1 MAGASSSG
9 LRSLGRAA
17 IVARHPSTLKHVAQA
32 LAVAN
37 LSSRQ
42 AIGPSFLPRSAP
54 GEFELV
60 ILDLDIDAATPPVEL
75 CAQVAT
81 ACKDTPIIVVAGLN
95 ARHRLV
101 QALAHPDVVGVV
113 PKIGAW
119 TESVTTEAKLEGPDE
134 QALGLGLCRRVER
147 ATQPPGPAPYLL
159 TGTAVEERLIGGS
172 ADKDEALAAL
182 LADAARFG
190 LSDEKVRRIETA
202 ADELMLN
209 AVYDA
214 PRDGERSAGAAR
226 ADADPRTANGKPLH
240 AEMDRR
246 TPVVLAAQA
255 QVRARWG
262 CDGRTFVVS
271 ISDRFGALQR
281 ATVGAHIQRL
291 LDARSPRLGRSGVTG
306 GAGLGLVLTYSAAN
320 QLALQVVRG
329 RFTEATAALHVAG
342 SNRSAVARGSAL
354 YIYD

>member
-1 MAGASSSG
+1 MAGPSSSG
-9 LRSLGRAA
+9 VRSVGRAA
-17 IVARHPSTLKHVAQA
+17 IVARHPSTLKHLAQS

-60 ILDLDIDAATPPVEL
+60 ILDLDIDPATPPIDL
-75 CAQVAT
+75 CGQVTT
-81 ACKDTPIIVVAGLN
+81 ACKDTPIIVVAGVN

-119 TESVTTEAKLEGPDE
+119 TESTTPEAKLEGPDE
-134 QALGLGLCRRVER
+134 QALGLGLRRRVER
-147 ATQPPGPAPYLL
+147 ATQPAGPAPYLL
-159 TGTAVEERLIGGS
+159 AGTPIEERVIGGS
-172 ADKDEALAAL
+172 ADKDDALAAL

-214 PRDGERSAGAAR
+214 PRDERGR
-226 ADADPRTANGKPLH
+226 PLYAD
-240 AEMDRR
+240 MDRR

-255 QVRARWG
+255 QARARWG

-271 ISDRFGALQR
+271 VADRFGALQR

-342 SNRSAVARGSAL
+342 SNRAAVARGSAL

>member
-1 MAGASSSG
+1 VSSSG
-9 LRSLGRAA
+9 LRSVGRAA
-17 IVARHPSTLKHVAQA
+17 VVSRHPSTLKHVAQS

-54 GEFELV
+54 GEFEIVL
-60 ILDLDIDAATPPVEL
+60 LDLDIDPATPPPEL
-75 CAQVAT
+75 CAQVGA
-81 ACKDTPIIVVAGLN
+81 ACKDTPIIVLAGVN

-101 QALAHPDVVGVV
+101 QSLAHPDVVGIV

-119 TESVTTEAKLEGPDE
+119 SESATSESKLEGPDE
-134 QALGLGLCRRVER
+134 QALGLALRRRIER
-147 ATQPPGPAPYLL
+147 SQQPNGPAPYLL
-159 TGTAVEERLIGGS
+159 AGTQLEERLVGGS
-172 ADKDEALAAL
+172 ADKEDALAAI

-214 PRDGERSAGAAR
+214 PRDER
-226 ADADPRTANGKPLH
+226 GKPLH
-240 AEMDRR
+240 ADLDRR

-255 QVRARWG
+255 QGRVRWG
-262 CDGRTFVVS
+262 CDGRVFVVS
-271 ISDRFGALQR
+271 VADRFGALDR
-281 ATVGAHIQRL
+281 ATVATHVQRL

-320 QLALQVVRG
+320 QLALQISRG

-342 SNRSAVARGSAL
+342 SNRAAVARGSAL
-354 YIYD
+354 HIYD

>member
-1 MAGASSSG
+1 MS
-9 LRSLGRAA
+9 
-17 IVARHPSTLKHVAQA
+17 RHPSTLKHVAQA

-60 ILDLDIDAATPPVEL
+60 LLDLDIDPQTAPPEL
-75 CAQVAT
+75 CAQVGA
-81 ACKDTPIIVVAGLN
+81 ACRETPIIVLAGLN

-101 QALAHPDVVGVV
+101 QALAHPDVVGIV

-119 TESVTTEAKLEGPDE
+119 TESAASESKLEGPDE
-134 QALGLGLCRRVER
+134 QALGLALRRRIER
-147 ATQPPGPAPYLL
+147 SMQPAGPAPYLL
-159 TGTAVEERLIGGS
+159 GGTPIEERIIGGS
-172 ADKDEALAAL
+172 ADKDDTLAAL

-214 PRDGERSAGAAR
+214 PRDERGEA
-226 ADADPRTANGKPLH
+226 LH
-240 AEMDRR
+240 AALDRR
-246 TPVVLAAQA
+246 TQVTLAAQA

-262 CDGRTFVVS
+262 CDGRSFVVS
-271 ISDRFGALQR
+271 VADRFGALDR
-281 ATVGAHIQRL
+281 ATIASHVQRL
-291 LDARSPRLGRSGVTG
+291 LDARSPRLGRSGATG

-320 QLALQVVRG
+320 QLALQLARG
-329 RFTEATAALHVAG
+329 RFCEATAALHVAG
-342 SNRSAVARGSAL
+342 SNRAAVARGSAL
-354 YIYD
+354 HIFD

>member
-1 MAGASSSG
+1 VS
-9 LRSLGRAA
+9 
-17 IVARHPSTLKHVAQA
+17 RHPSTLKHVAQA

-42 AIGPSFLPRSAP
+42 AIGPSFLPRSAR

-60 ILDLDIDAATPPVEL
+60 LLDLDIDPATSPPEL
-75 CAQVAT
+75 CAQVGA
-81 ACKDTPIIVVAGLN
+81 ACKDTPIVVLAGVN

-101 QALAHPDVVGVV
+101 QSLAHPDVVGVM

-119 TESVTTEAKLEGPDE
+119 TESVTSEAKLEGPDE
-134 QALGLGLCRRVER
+134 QALGLALRRRVER
-147 ATQPPGPAPYLL
+147 SQQPQGPAPYLL
-159 TGTAVEERLIGGS
+159 MGTALEERVVGGS
-172 ADKDEALAAL
+172 NDKDETLATI

-190 LSDEKVRRIETA
+190 LSDEKVRRIETV

-214 PRDGERSAGAAR
+214 PRDER
-226 ADADPRTANGKPLH
+226 GKTLH
-240 AEMDRR
+240 ADIDRR
-246 TPVVLAAQA
+246 TPIVLAAQA
-255 QVRARWG
+255 QVRVRWG
-262 CDGRTFVVS
+262 CDGRIFAVS
-271 ISDRFGALQR
+271 VADRFGALER
-281 ATVGAHIQRL
+281 ATVAAHIQRL
-291 LDARSPRLGRSGVTG
+291 LDARSPRLGQRKEAGITG

-320 QLALQVVRG
+320 QLALQVSKG

-354 YIYD
+354 HIYD

>member
-1 MAGASSSG
+1 VSSSG
-9 LRSLGRAA
+9 LCSVGRAA
-17 IVARHPSTLKHVAQA
+17 IVSRHPSTLKHVAQSV
-32 LAVAN
+32 AVAN

-60 ILDLDIDAATPPVEL
+60 LLDLDIDPQTAPPDL
-75 CAQVAT
+75 CVQVGA
-81 ACKDTPIIVVAGLN
+81 ACKDTPIVVLAGIN

-101 QALAHPDVVGVV
+101 QALAHPDVVGIV

-119 TESVTTEAKLEGPDE
+119 SESATVEAKLEGPDE
-134 QALGLGLCRRVER
+134 QALGLALRRRIER
-147 ATQPPGPAPYLL
+147 AVQPVGPAPYLL
-159 TGTAVEERLIGGS
+159 AGTQLEERLIGSS
-172 ADKDEALAAL
+172 ADKEETLAAI

-214 PRDGERSAGAAR
+214 PRDERG
-226 ADADPRTANGKPLH
+226 NPLH
-240 AEMDRR
+240 ANADRR
-246 TPVVLAAQA
+246 TPVTLAAQA

-262 CDGRTFVVS
+262 CDGSTFV
-271 ISDRFGALQR
+271 ISVADRFGALDR
-281 ATVGAHIQRL
+281 ATVSTHVQRL
-291 LDARSPRLGRSGVTG
+291 LDARSPRLGRGTATG

-320 QLALQVVRG
+320 QLSLQIARG
-329 RFTEATAALHVAG
+329 RFCEATAALHVAG
-342 SNRSAVARGSAL
+342 SNRAAVARGSAL
-354 YIYD
+354 HIFDY

>member
-1 MAGASSSG
+1 MAGASSTSG
-9 LRSLGRAA
+9 VRSLGRAA

-54 GEFELV
+54 GEFEVVL
-60 ILDLDIDAATPPVEL
+60 LDLDIDPATPPVEL
-75 CAQVAT
+75 CAQVAA
-81 ACKDTPIIVVAGLN
+81 ACKDTPIVVVAGVN

-101 QALAHPDVVGVV
+101 QALAHPDVVGAV

-119 TESVTTEAKLEGPDE
+119 TESATTEAKLEGPDE
-134 QALGLGLCRRVER
+134 QALGLALRRRVER
-147 ATQPPGPAPYLL
+147 AAQPVGPAPYLL
-159 TGTAVEERLIGGS
+159 AGTPIEERVVGGS
-172 ADKDEALAAL
+172 AQKDEALAAL
-182 LADAARFG
+182 LADAARFS
-190 LSDEKVRRIETA
+190 LSDEKVRRIETV

-214 PRDGERSAGAAR
+214 PRDERG
-226 ADADPRTANGKPLH
+226 TLLH
-240 AEMDRR
+240 ADKDRR
-246 TPVVLAAQA
+246 TPVVLPAQA
-255 QVRARWG
+255 QVRVRWG

-271 ISDRFGALQR
+271 VADRFGALQR
-281 ATVGAHIQRL
+281 ATVSEHIQRL
-291 LDARSPRLGRSGVTG
+291 LDARSPRLGRSSETG

-329 RFTEATAALHVAG
+329 RSTEATAVLHVAG
-342 SNRSAVARGSAL
+342 SNRAAVARGSAL
-354 YIYD
+354 HIYD

>member
-1 MAGASSSG
+1 MAGASTSG
-9 LRSLGRAA
+9 VRSLARAA

-32 LAVAN
+32 FAVAN

-54 GEFELV
+54 GEFEV
-60 ILDLDIDAATPPVEL
+60 VVLDLDIDPATPPAEL

-81 ACKDTPIIVVAGLN
+81 ACKDTPIVVVAGLN

-101 QALAHPDVVGVV
+101 QALAHPDVVGAV

-119 TESVTTEAKLEGPDE
+119 SETATTEAKLEGPDE
-134 QALGLGLCRRVER
+134 QALGLALRRRVER
-147 ATQPPGPAPYLL
+147 AMQPVGPAPYLL
-159 TGTAVEERLIGGS
+159 AGTVIEERVIGGS
-172 ADKDEALAAL
+172 AQKDEALAAL

-214 PRDGERSAGAAR
+214 PRDERGNAIH
-226 ADADPRTANGKPLH
+226 ANT
-240 AEMDRR
+240 DRR
-246 TPVVLAAQA
+246 TPVVLGAQA

-271 ISDRFGALQR
+271 VADRFGALQR

-320 QLALQVVRG
+320 TLALQVVKG

-342 SNRSAVARGSAL
+342 SNRAAVARGSAL
-354 YIYD
+354 HIYD

>member
-1 MAGASSSG
+1 MSSSG
-9 LRSLGRAA
+9 LRFVGRAA
-17 IVARHPSTLKHVAQA
+17 IVSRHPSTLKHVAQS

-60 ILDLDIDAATPPVEL
+60 ILDLDIDPQTPPPDL
-75 CAQVAT
+75 CAQVGL
-81 ACKDTPIIVVAGLN
+81 ACKDTPIIVLAGLN

-101 QALAHPDVVGVV
+101 QALAHPDVVGIV

-119 TESVTTEAKLEGPDE
+119 TESATIESKLEGPDE
-134 QALGLGLCRRVER
+134 QALGLALRRRLER
-147 ATQPPGPAPYLL
+147 AVQPVGPAPYLL
-159 TGTAVEERLIGGS
+159 GGTQLEERLVGS
-172 ADKDEALAAL
+172 SGDKEDALAAI

-190 LSDEKVRRIETA
+190 LSDEKVRRLETA

-214 PRDGERSAGAAR
+214 PRDERG
-226 ADADPRTANGKPLH
+226 TLLH
-240 AEMDRR
+240 ADKDRR
-246 TPVVLAAQA
+246 TPVTLAAQA
-255 QVRARWG
+255 QVRVRWG
-262 CDGRTFVVS
+262 CDGRAFVVS
-271 ISDRFGALQR
+271 VADRFGALDR
-281 ATVGAHIQRL
+281 ATISGHVQRL
-291 LDARSPRLGRSGVTG
+291 LDARSPRLGRGGGTSG

-320 QLALQVVRG
+320 QLSLQIVRG
-329 RFTEATAALHVAG
+329 RFCEATAALHVAG

-354 YIYD
+354 HIFD